1 MCPPTGVGIGVSK
14 NASYILGSEVSIPCT
29 SDFGVSSID
38 WLRNGQVV
46 STSDGSEGVLRIE
59 MVTESDHGNLYTC
72 RATAPFGV
80 QEHNTTIQVEGI
92 I

>member
-14 NASYILGSEVSIPCT
+14 NASYILGSEVSITCT

-38 WLRNGQVV
+38 WLRDGRVV
-46 STSDGSEGVLRIE
+46 STSAGSEGVLRIE
-59 MVTESDHGNLYTC
+59 MVTESDHGNQYTC

-80 QEHNTTIQVEGI
+80 QEHNITIQVEGI
-92 I
+92 

>member
-1 MCPPTGVGIGVSK
+1 M
-14 NASYILGSEVSIPCT
+14 YLLGSEVSITCS

-38 WLRNGQVV
+38 WLRGSQVV
-46 STSDGSEGVLRIE
+46 STSDGSEGELRIG
-59 MVTESDHGNLYTC
+59 MVTENDHGSQYTC

-80 QEHNTTIQVEGI
+80 QEHSITIQVEGI